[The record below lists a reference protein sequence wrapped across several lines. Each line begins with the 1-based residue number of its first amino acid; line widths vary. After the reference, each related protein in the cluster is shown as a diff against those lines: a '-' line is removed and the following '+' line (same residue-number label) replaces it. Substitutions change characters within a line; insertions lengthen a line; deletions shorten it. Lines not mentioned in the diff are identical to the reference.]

1 MVRMWSLCV
10 EAVVICR
17 VFQTHK
23 LKKRAKWNGMSRGK
37 GCETKSAESVLA
49 IPTMVCILAL
59 QRMYKSGN
67 YGTIRE
73 RIEEPCYSLLL

>member
-1 MVRMWSLCV
+1 
-10 EAVVICR
+10 
-17 VFQTHK
+17 
-23 LKKRAKWNGMSRGK
+23 MSRGK

-73 RIEEPCYSLLL
+73 RIEEPCYSVLL